1 MLQTYNNQ
9 NSVVLA
15 QKQTYGSKEQPRE
28 PRNNPHTDSQLVFN
42 KGDKTIYTMEKRQ
55 SVQQVVFG
63 KPGS

>member
-1 MLQTYNNQ
+1 MDQR
-9 NSVVLA
+9 NSLESPD
-15 QKQTYGSKEQPRE
+15 G
-28 PRNNPHTDSQLVFN
+28 QLVFN